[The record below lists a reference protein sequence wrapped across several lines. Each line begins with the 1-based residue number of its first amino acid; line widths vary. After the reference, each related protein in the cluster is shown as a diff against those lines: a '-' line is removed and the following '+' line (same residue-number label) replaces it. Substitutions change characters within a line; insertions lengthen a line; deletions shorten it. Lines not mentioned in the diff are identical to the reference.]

1 MKLDMTKGKPLTLII
16 TFALPLFFSNL
27 FQQFY
32 NIADTA
38 IVGHILGDHALSAV
52 GSVSSIYGLA
62 TSLCFGMTNGFSI
75 LISKYFGAGDKGR
88 LKQAIA
94 GTMLLSIAAAVFFT
108 LLGIAL
114 LHPLLRILHTPTE
127 IYEDARTYIFII
139 IAGLVAM
146 VFYNMLASIL
156 RAMGNSTTPLLFL
169 ILSSVLNIVLDLF
182 FILVLR
188 LGIAGAAYATVLA
201 QMVSGVLCLLYSW
214 KKQLLVSLSIR
225 DFKLPISM
233 VKELLGSGFAMSMM
247 FAVVN
252 LGTVILQSGINGLG
266 TTTIA
271 AHVAARKIS
280 EIYMMPCATLSAT
293 MATFSSQNYG
303 AGSFDR
309 IWEGVKKSHLLGFI
323 WSTIAILITYLF
335 ASEII
340 HLLTGSSNQDVI
352 ATGVRYLKINL
363 PFYYFLIVLGLMRNT
378 LQGIGNR
385 VLPLVASTME
395 LLGKW
400 ITVQFFIAP
409 FGYTAV
415 CLCEPVTWIVCCF
428 PVVYSF
434 FSRREIRAAV
444 VSMQDAN

>member
-1 MKLDMTKGKPLTLII
+1 MKLDMTKGNPLTLII

-75 LISKYFGAGDKGR
+75 LISKYFGAGDKKH

-94 GTMLLSIAAAVFFT
+94 GTMLLSIAAALVFT
-108 LLGIAL
+108 LLGLLL
-114 LHPLLRILHTPTE
+114 LHPLLRVLHTPVE
-127 IYEDARTYIFII
+127 IYEDARTYISII

-156 RAMGNSTTPLLFL
+156 RSMGNSTTPLLFL

-201 QMVSGVLCLLYSW
+201 QMVSGILCLFYSW
-214 KKQLLVSLSIR
+214 KKKLLVSLSFG
-225 DFKLPISM
+225 DFRIPFAM
-233 VKELLGSGFAMSMM
+233 GRELLGSGFAMSMM

-280 EIYMMPCATLSAT
+280 EIYMMPCATLAAT

-303 AGSFDR
+303 AGKFDR
-309 IWEGVKKSHLLGFI
+309 IWEGIKKSHVLGFL
-323 WSTIAILITYLF
+323 WSTIAITITYLF
-335 ASEII
+335 ADGII
-340 HLLTGSSNQDVI
+340 HLLTGSDNAEVI

-378 LQGIGNR
+378 LQGIGHR
-385 VLPLVASTME
+385 MLPLVASTME
-395 LLGKW
+395 LIGKW

-415 CLCEPVTWIVCCF
+415 CFCEPVTWIFCCI

-434 FSRREIRAAV
+434 FARKEIREV
-444 VSMQDAN
+444 IFGK